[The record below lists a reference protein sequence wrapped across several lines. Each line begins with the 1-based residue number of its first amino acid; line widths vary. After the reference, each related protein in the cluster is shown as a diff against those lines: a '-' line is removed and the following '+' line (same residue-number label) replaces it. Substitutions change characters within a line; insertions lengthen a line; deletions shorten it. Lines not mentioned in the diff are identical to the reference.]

1 MVFFPEPLQ
10 PTTVPCTVGRFLPCR
25 QSSGSNGRGIKVLFI
40 SVFVAHLAVPCCP
53 LPTFLAFIP
62 LRDLLSSKFTITK
75 NAMKAM
81 TSKPIKIICFSLK
94 ISPPIHKNMLSS
106 VFKRK
111 VSLLSSRYCTVRQRV
126 SHQPNSI
133 QGSGSQ
139 TMSSDSICS
148 ATGSDKVSSIDNL
161 TALSAS

>member
-94 ISPPIHKNMLSS
+94 ISPPIHKRFLESRNSRRLYCCTSCLSLFLS
-106 VFKRK
+106 IILKRRVFISKC
-111 VSLLSSRYCTVRQRV
+111 SRYSSETTQR
-126 SHQPNSI
+126 PPF
-133 QGSGSQ
+133 
-139 TMSSDSICS
+139 SSEIME
-148 ATGSDKVSSIDNL
+148 
-161 TALSAS
+161 